1 MKRQWAVPELIERW
15 SLAPA
20 ERALVDEGRA
30 DHTWLGLAVLLK
42 YFQVDWRFPR
52 GRADVP
58 VSTVAHLAHQLG
70 VPATCF
76 LQYGWGGRTA
86 MQHRAA
92 VRAFLNVREATLADQ
107 QQITDW
113 LVSHVL
119 PQRQQPEAL
128 RVAFLDRCRTL
139 GLEPPTP
146 GRVERHLRTALA
158 ADDDRSC
165 ATSLDRLSPEARARL
180 DDLLTVAAKP
190 AARSVLAELQREA
203 GPLAVETVEQ
213 EAAKLA
219 RLRQLGLP
227 ADLFA
232 GVPPRLLEGFRRR
245 VVAEELHELRRHPA
259 PRRLTLLAAYCW
271 QRAREL
277 IDTLAEILSDTIQH
291 IHVRA
296 ERRVERTLL
305 RDLKR
310 VTGKQGLLA
319 AIAAAALA
327 RPDDPVRQVIYPV
340 ADEQTLRD
348 LLKEYK
354 ATGPAYTQ
362 QVYTV
367 MRASYSA
374 HYRRIV
380 PLILAA
386 LEFRS
391 NNDAHRP
398 VIDALA
404 LLARYAAAPSTQPY
418 FTLGEEVPLAGVVR
432 PAWRDLV
439 LEQGKDG
446 RERVN
451 RINYEIAVLHTL
463 REKLRCKEVWVVG
476 ADRQRNP
483 DDDLPADFADQR
495 AAYYAALKQPPE
507 ADTFIA
513 GLREQLTTAL
523 AALDADIPTNPH
535 VRLLPKAGGWI
546 ALSPL
551 DPQPEP
557 LHLAQLK
564 AEVGRRWPMTGL
576 LDMLKEADLRVGFT
590 DLFTSATAREH
601 LDRETLQ
608 KRLLLCVYGLGTN
621 IGLRRACAGD
631 HGQGERDL
639 YYTRRRF
646 LTRDA
651 LRAAIARVVDA
662 VFATRQPDIWGEATT
677 ACASDSKK
685 FGAFDQNLL
694 TEWHARYRGPGIMV
708 YWHMDKKA
716 ACIYS
721 QLKQCSSS
729 EVAAMITGVM
739 RHCTAMR
746 IDRQFVDS
754 HGQSEVAFTCCNLLG
769 FRLLPRLKA
778 LHRQK
783 LYRPE
788 VGQPDAYPQL
798 QPVLTR
804 PIKWDL
810 IRQQYDEIIKY
821 VTALRLGTA
830 APEAILRR
838 FTRASV
844 RHPTYA
850 AMAELGKVYKTLFLC
865 EYLRL
870 PALRREIH
878 EGLNVVENWN
888 SANAFIFY
896 GRGGDFAT
904 NQREDAEVAMLCLH
918 LLQISLVYINT
929 LLLQRV
935 LAEPAWL
942 GRLAPEDRRGLTPL
956 IYSNV
961 NPYGVIRLDL
971 HQRLPID
978 DTVVA

>member
-1 MKRQWAVPELIERW
+1 
-15 SLAPA
+15 
-20 ERALVDEGRA
+20 
-30 DHTWLGLAVLLK
+30 
-42 YFQVDWRFPR
+42 
-52 GRADVP
+52 
-58 VSTVAHLAHQLG
+58 
-70 VPATCF
+70 
-76 LQYGWGGRTA
+76 
-86 MQHRAA
+86 
-92 VRAFLNVREATLADQ
+92 
-107 QQITDW
+107 
-113 LVSHVL
+113 
-119 PQRQQPEAL
+119 
-128 RVAFLDRCRTL
+128 
-139 GLEPPTP
+139 
-146 GRVERHLRTALA
+146 
-158 ADDDRSC
+158 
-165 ATSLDRLSPEARARL
+165 
-180 DDLLTVAAKP
+180 
-190 AARSVLAELQREA
+190 
-203 GPLAVETVEQ
+203 
-213 EAAKLA
+213 
-219 RLRQLGLP
+219 
-227 ADLFA
+227 
-232 GVPPRLLEGFRRR
+232 
-245 VVAEELHELRRHPA
+245 
-259 PRRLTLLAAYCW
+259 
-271 QRAREL
+271 
-277 IDTLAEILSDTIQH
+277 
-291 IHVRA
+291 
-296 ERRVERTLL
+296 
-305 RDLKR
+305 
-310 VTGKQGLLA
+310 
-319 AIAAAALA
+319 
-327 RPDDPVRQVIYPV
+327 
-340 ADEQTLRD
+340 
-348 LLKEYK
+348 
-354 ATGPAYTQ
+354 
-362 QVYTV
+362 
-367 MRASYSA
+367 
-374 HYRRIV
+374 
-380 PLILAA
+380 
-386 LEFRS
+386 
-391 NNDAHRP
+391 
-398 VIDALA
+398 
-404 LLARYAAAPSTQPY
+404 
-418 FTLGEEVPLAGVVR
+418 
-432 PAWRDLV
+432 V

-662 VFATRQPDIWGEATT
+662 VFTTRQPDIWGEATT

-935 LAEPAWL
+935 LAEPGWL